1 VTIVPE
7 LKRVIATS
15 GAAGG
20 FVLSSGSYTP
30 DARAFAVSANIALI
44 DSPAL
49 LERLEDVRNST
60 DPSEASSSPAAGA
73 ALAILTCP
81 KCGFFMINES
91 RGADRTPVIR
101 SGVAARFRNVAAQW
115 VRE

>member
-60 DPSEASSSPAAGA
+60 DPSEASSFPAAGA
-73 ALAILTCP
+73 ALAVSRSAAILTCP
-81 KCGFFMINES
+81 KCGLS
-91 RGADRTPVIR
+91 
-101 SGVAARFRNVAAQW
+101 
-115 VRE
+115 